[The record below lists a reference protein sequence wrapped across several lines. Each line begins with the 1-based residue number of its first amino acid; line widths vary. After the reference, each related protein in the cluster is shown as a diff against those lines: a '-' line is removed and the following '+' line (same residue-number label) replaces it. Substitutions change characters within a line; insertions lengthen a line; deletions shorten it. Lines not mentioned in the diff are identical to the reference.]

1 MARRLIQ
8 LQSQGIVR
16 GDMSKL
22 HDPSSG
28 SHVRPSSGAV
38 TPLRAAAPEHA
49 IAGATQPDP
58 LSDVLR
64 TVRLTGALFFLWHV
78 SSPYATPVPSG
89 RAFAPIVLPGAQQII
104 SYHIVTQGSC
114 WGALIGE
121 APLRLETGD
130 ILLIPH
136 GDAYVIASSAQRCAA
151 AQFEMGPSL
160 QFFRQMAAGELPFVV
175 EDGGGGATSTRLIC
189 GFLGCDVRP
198 FNPVLAALPRLVHLR
213 APADPA
219 RDCLESLVD
228 YALAE
233 ARQPR
238 PGGQCVV
245 VRLSELMFVEVVRRW
260 LSEGEA
266 NSTAGTARSHWL
278 AGVRDPLVGRALM
291 QLHRRPAAA
300 WTLETLA
307 GEVGASRSRLAE
319 SFARFVGQP
328 PMQYLAQWR
337 LQLAARMLADS
348 SAKIAAVARDVGY
361 QSEASFSRAFKR
373 FVGTSPAQWRRDA
386 SATTP
391 PLGTRVRDLPITPE
405 RIAAAD

>member
-1 MARRLIQ
+1 M
-8 LQSQGIVR
+8 
-16 GDMSKL
+16 
-22 HDPSSG
+22 
-28 SHVRPSSGAV
+28 
-38 TPLRAAAPEHA
+38 AAALP
-49 IAGATQPDP
+49 PDP

-78 SSPYATPVPSG
+78 SWPYVTPVPSG
-89 RAFAPIVLPGAQQII
+89 RAFAPIVLPGAQQIV

-121 APLRLETGD
+121 APVRLEAGD

-136 GDAYVIASSAQRCAA
+136 GDAYVISSSAQMCATA
-151 AQFEMGPSL
+151 RPEMEPSL

-175 EDGGGGATSTRLIC
+175 EDGGGEAISTRLIC

-213 APADPA
+213 APAGPA
-219 RDCLESLVD
+219 RDCLQALID
-228 YALAE
+228 YTLAE
-233 ARQPR
+233 ARQLR

-245 VRLSELMFVEVVRRW
+245 VRLSELMFVELVRRW
-260 LSEGEA
+260 LAEGEA
-266 NSTAGTARSHWL
+266 EARAPAARSDWL
-278 AGVRDPLVGRALM
+278 AGLRDPLVGRALA
-291 QLHRRPAAA
+291 QLHHRPAAA

-319 SFARFVGQP
+319 SFTRFVGQP

-337 LQLAARMLADS
+337 LQLAARMLADGS
-348 SAKIAAVARDVGY
+348 TKVAAVARDVGY

-373 FVGTSPAQWRRDA
+373 FVGVAPAQWRRN
-386 SATTP
+386 AT
-391 PLGTRVRDLPITPE
+391 RAR
-405 RIAAAD
+405 RAA

>member
-1 MARRLIQ
+1 MP
-8 LQSQGIVR
+8 G
-16 GDMSKL
+16 
-22 HDPSSG
+22 
-28 SHVRPSSGAV
+28 
-38 TPLRAAAPEHA
+38 TPECGM
-49 IAGATQPDP
+49 AGAAQPDP

-78 SSPYATPVPSG
+78 SWPYVTPVPSG

-121 APLRLETGD
+121 APVRLDAGD

-136 GDAYVIASSAQRCAA
+136 GDAYVISSSAQTCAA
-151 AQFEMGPSL
+151 SGFEMEPSL
-160 QFFRQMAAGELPFVV
+160 RFFRQMAAGELPFVV
-175 EDGGGGATSTRLIC
+175 EEGGGGATSTRLIC

-219 RDCLESLVD
+219 RDCVQSLVD
-228 YALAE
+228 YTLAE

-260 LSEGEA
+260 LTEGDATEP
-266 NSTAGTARSHWL
+266 GRARPDWL
-278 AGVRDPLVGRALM
+278 AGLRDPLVGRALM
-291 QLHRRPAAA
+291 LLHRKPAAA
-300 WTLETLA
+300 WTLEALA
-307 GEVGASRSRLAE
+307 AEVGASRSRLAE
-319 SFARFVGQP
+319 SFTRFVGQP
-328 PMQYLAQWR
+328 PMQYLTQWR
-337 LQLAARMLADS
+337 LQLAARMLADG
-348 SAKIAAVARDVGY
+348 SAKVAAVAGEVGY

-373 FVGTSPAQWRRDA
+373 FVGVSPAQWRRDA
-386 SATTP
+386 TAQ
-391 PLGTRVRDLPITPE
+391 R
-405 RIAAAD
+405 AA

>member
-1 MARRLIQ
+1 MN
-8 LQSQGIVR
+8 
-16 GDMSKL
+16 KL

-28 SHVRPSSGAV
+28 SLVRPSRVAPNPVASAV
-38 TPLRAAAPEHA
+38 PGNPACAM
-49 IAGATQPDP
+49 AGATQPDP

-78 SSPYATPVPSG
+78 SWPYVTPVPSG

-104 SYHIVTQGSC
+104 SYHIVTEGSC

-121 APLRLETGD
+121 APVRLEAGD

-136 GDAYVIASSAQRCAA
+136 GDAYVISSSARMCAA
-151 AQFEMGPSL
+151 ARFEMAPSL
-160 QFFRQMAAGELPFVV
+160 QFFRRMAAGELPFVV
-175 EDGGGGATSTRLIC
+175 EEGGGGATATRLIC

-219 RDCLESLVD
+219 RDCLQSLVD
-228 YALAE
+228 YTLAE
-233 ARQPR
+233 ARGPS

-260 LSEGEA
+260 LTEGEA
-266 NSTAGTARSHWL
+266 GTETRRARSDWL
-278 AGVRDPLVGRALM
+278 AGLRDPLVGRALM
-291 QLHRRPAAA
+291 QLHRKPAAA

-307 GEVGASRSRLAE
+307 GEVGVSRSRLAE
-319 SFARFVGQP
+319 SFTRFVGRP
-328 PMQYLAQWR
+328 PMQYLMQWR
-337 LQLAARMLADS
+337 LQLAARMLADGP
-348 SAKIAAVARDVGY
+348 AKVAAVARDVGY

-373 FVGTSPAQWRRDA
+373 FVGISPAQWRRDA
-386 SATTP
+386 TP
-391 PLGTRVRDLPITPE
+391 PYGPRSTRSR
-405 RIAAAD
+405 RFSR